1 VKRPATVA
9 ERVKPVAALYSRVSD
24 ASSETSSWHP
34 SAETADERE
43 VEATLDRLH
52 DISHLLDNAF
62 RIPGTNYRVGL
73 DPLLGLFP
81 VVGDAPGAVLAAYIV
96 VEAAYLGVPRETL
109 LRMLFNLVVDATVG
123 SLPVVGDVFDAV
135 WKANARNVQLLEARR
150 GDPTSGAADRRFL
163 VVATA
168 CLLGFVLALAAAST
182 LVVVWVVGELGI
194 V

>member
-1 VKRPATVA
+1 MRDTSS
-9 ERVKPVAALYSRVSD
+9 E
-24 ASSETSSWHP
+24 ASSWLP
-34 SAETADERE
+34 PAETTDERE

-52 DISHLLDNAF
+52 GISHLLDNAF
-62 RIPGTNYRVGL
+62 RVPGTNYRIGL
-73 DPLLGLFP
+73 DPLLGLLP
-81 VVGDAPGAVLAAYIV
+81 VVGDAPGAALAAYIV

-150 GDPTSGAADRRFL
+150 GDPDSGAADRRFL

-168 CLLGFVLALAAAST
+168 CLLGFVLALGAASV
-182 LVVVWVVGELGI
+182 LVVAWVVGELG
-194 V
+194 VV